1 MEENSNLSKTEA
13 REEVSE
19 MKLPKDRKLLLKKYK
34 RILLLSAQLIRN
46 KLHRDIKKEVSNNM
60 EKKDIDMDRAVS
72 HALNKYR
79 QVILY
84 SCSNKKTKSL
94 FKFNSILYYEI
105 DMLYDDIVFTNC
117 LKCMYHNQKCT

>member
-34 RILLLSAQLIRN
+34 RILLLSAQLNRN
-46 KLHRDIKKEVSNNM
+46 KLHRDIKKEVSNSM
-60 EKKDIDMDRAVS
+60 EKKDIDLDRAVS

-84 SCSNKKTKSL
+84 SCSNKKQSHFL
-94 FKFNSILYYEI
+94 NSIQFFIMKLTCYMMTLY
-105 DMLYDDIVFTNC
+105 LQIV
-117 LKCMYHNQKCT
+117 